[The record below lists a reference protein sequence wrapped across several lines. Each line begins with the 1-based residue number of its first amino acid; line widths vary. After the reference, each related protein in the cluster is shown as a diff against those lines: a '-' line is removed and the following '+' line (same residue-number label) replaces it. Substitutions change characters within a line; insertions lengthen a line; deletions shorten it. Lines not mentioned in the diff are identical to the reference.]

1 MQMDNLDRAF
11 ETVKQK
17 LYGRLHDIL
26 RKQIVERVPMQGASK
41 AKSTNPGSNLLP
53 DKTSITQ
60 LTSLTIPEMNLSE
73 AIAVSSHR

>member
-26 RKQIVERVPMQGASK
+26 RKQIVERVPMQGPSK
-41 AKSTNPGSNLLP
+41 AKSINPSSHLLP

-73 AIAVSSHR
+73 AVAVSSHR

>member
-26 RKQIVERVPMQGASK
+26 RKQIVERVPMQGASRT
-41 AKSTNPGSNLLP
+41 KSTSSGSYLP
-53 DKTSITQ
+53 DKKNMKQ
-60 LTSLTIPEMNLSE
+60 LATLTTPGINFSE
-73 AIAVSSHR
+73 AVTVPSTR